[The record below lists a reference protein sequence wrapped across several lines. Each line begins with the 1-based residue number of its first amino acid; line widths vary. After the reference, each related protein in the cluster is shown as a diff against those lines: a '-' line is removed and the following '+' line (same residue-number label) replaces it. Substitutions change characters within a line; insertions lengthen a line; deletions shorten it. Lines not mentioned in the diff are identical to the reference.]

1 MQSPTF
7 PPGRA
12 VAAVVAV
19 FAVLTLAACS
29 AATTATANSA
39 AVSKVVTAS
48 ASPSATIKGCVVG
61 AWAEDFTAAGR
72 LSWQVSLGADPGLP
86 YGEPAQ
92 PLAVGGVTVFADGDG
107 LHALRLGNGHQLWHR
122 VFGTAKNPAPGYV
135 SDLMTWKGSVIALVG
150 EGSVTPKLVAL
161 NAATGAVRWTATLGT
176 QSLENVPPAVTS
188 DGVAAINVGT
198 QGDTL
203 AAIDLSTGK
212 RLWSRTYLKT
222 PLTQASGTAL
232 VVDVRTSFTAPVTLT
247 GVGGRS
253 GKTLWSRAGFPSWI
267 SILSAPGGRV
277 LVDGVNAVPP
287 APGKKQT
294 VYPVIALSAA
304 TGKTLWQLKTPE
316 QAYAVWPTQ
325 AGVAVAAQLFGTTF
339 TKPPAPRVYLAD
351 LATGKLR
358 WSVALPEYANVDQ
371 SGPAL
376 VTASDVTVIVATADT
391 GTVVDYSARS
401 GAVRWRAVISA
412 VTGQG
417 RYLARPAG
425 PDVVVAFPMPSASEA
440 SRLLALNAATGATK
454 ATNYLPFT
462 STVGTPP
469 TVAGRNVLVEPVTA
483 SCAPPVHPEPPQ
495 PVATR

>member
-1 MQSPTF
+1 
-7 PPGRA
+7 
-12 VAAVVAV
+12 VAAIS
-19 FAVLTLAACS
+19 AVLTAAACTVAGPATVNT
-29 AATTATANSA
+29 AAVTQSSTAGARPATAG
-39 AVSKVVTAS
+39 

-72 LSWQVSLGADPGLP
+72 LSWQVSLGADPGLSN
-86 YGEPAQ
+86 GELVQ
-92 PLAVGGVTVFADGDG
+92 PLATGGVTVFADGDG
-107 LHALRLGNGHQLWHR
+107 LYALRLGNGHQLWHR
-122 VFGTAKNPAPGYV
+122 VFAAAKNPAPGYV
-135 SDLMTWKGSVIALVG
+135 GDLIAWKGAVIALVG
-150 EGSVTPKLVAL
+150 QGSATPKLVAL
-161 NAATGAVRWTATLGT
+161 NPATGAVRWTAMLGT
-176 QSLENVPPAVTS
+176 EPLENISPVVTS

-198 QGDTL
+198 QGNTL
-203 AAIDLSTGK
+203 AGIDLSTGR

-247 GVGGRS
+247 GIGGRS
-253 GKTLWSRAGFPSWI
+253 GRTLWSRAGFPSWI
-267 SILSAPGGRV
+267 AILSAPGGRV
-277 LVDGVNAVPP
+277 LVDGAHALPP

-294 VYPVIALSAA
+294 VYPVIALSAR

-316 QAYAVWPTQ
+316 QAYAVWPTP
-325 AGVAVAAQLFGTTF
+325 AGVAIAAQLFGTTF
-339 TKPPAPRVYLAD
+339 TKPPAPQVYLAD

-417 RYLARPAG
+417 RFLARPSG
-425 PDVVVAFPMPSASEA
+425 PDVVVTFPLPSASEA

-462 STVGTPP
+462 STVGTVP
-469 TVAGRNVLVEPVTA
+469 TVAGNNVLVEPVTA
-483 SCAPPVHPEPPQ
+483 SCAPPVHPEPLRPA
-495 PVATR
+495 ATH

>member
-1 MQSPTF
+1 MQPQKR
-7 PPGRA
+7 PLGRA
-12 VAAVVAV
+12 IAAIVAV
-19 FAVLTLAACS
+19 FAVVPLAACS
-29 AATTATANSA
+29 AATTATRNSA

-48 ASPSATIKGCVVG
+48 ARPSATIKGCVVG
-61 AWAEDFTAAGR
+61 AWAEDFTGAGR
-72 LSWQVSLGADPGLP
+72 LSWQVSLGAAPGLS
-86 YGEPAQ
+86 YGEPVQ
-92 PLAVGGVTVFADGDG
+92 PLATGGVTVFADGDG
-107 LHALRLGNGHQLWHR
+107 LYALRLGNGQRLWHR
-122 VFGTAKNPAPGYV
+122 VFGSAKNPALGYV
-135 SDLMTWKGSVIALVG
+135 SDLMAWKGSVIALVG
-150 EGSVTPKLVAL
+150 QGSATPKLVAL
-161 NAATGAVRWTATLGT
+161 NSATGAVRWTAMLGT
-176 QSLENVPPAVTS
+176 ESLEYISPAVTS

-203 AAIDLSTGK
+203 AGIDLSTGK

-247 GVGGRS
+247 GIGGRS
-253 GKTLWSRAGFPSWI
+253 GKTLWSRSGFPSWI

-277 LVDGVNAVPP
+277 LVDGVNALPP
-287 APGKKQT
+287 MPGKKQT
-294 VYPVIALSAA
+294 VYPVIALSAG

-316 QAYAVWPTQ
+316 QAYAVWPTP
-325 AGVAVAAQLFGTTF
+325 AGVAIAARLFGTTF
-339 TKPPAPRVYLAD
+339 TKPPAPQVYLAD

-371 SGPAL
+371 SGPGL

-425 PDVVVAFPMPSASEA
+425 PNVVVTFPMPSASAA
-440 SRLLALNAATGATK
+440 SRLLALNAATGATN

-462 STVGTPP
+462 SAVGTLP
-469 TVAGRNVLVEPVTA
+469 TVAGHNVLVEPVTA

-495 PVATR
+495 PAATH